1 MKKILSL
8 LSMLMIT
15 VMAFATDYTDQLTFK
30 LTVGSNS
37 SEKSLPQGTLTIEKR
52 VDGTYNVTASG
63 CDFSAADF
71 GNWGDISCDGVAGT
85 TNADGLTTI
94 EVSKPEVF
102 ANGSVPSGYSLSGQS
117 LLVKFNGTKAY
128 ALLKGKL
135 ALNAIVGYPFEY
147 TFGTDKGFDGGS
159 TGGGETGGETSSV
172 VTVLENFKNDGN
184 RFSHSFKIDW
194 DKQKVVMSI
203 DPTSCGNDLE
213 HIVGLGVDCTQWDGA
228 LHVYNKYFDR
238 YGTPAQTYNR
248 QMLQAYFPMPG
259 NNNNTGVFDRKS
271 PFSIEVS
278 KDKGFVVDGEVK
290 ISASQ
295 MTSLFAQANLTVGS
309 GQGGD
314 AASHALYKYIKVVP
328 LDWTEV
334 PPVTVLITKKFN
346 DVDYS
351 NTWSQAGTANVTFE
365 EMSDETVKM
374 KFATDGINISA
385 NALTKGTDA
394 KNRTTYTGDAVND
407 AMPTLTYTIK
417 AVVYTEGTEEKLY
430 MTMEANSGVTFNVG
444 EDPDYVAPVT
454 YKNTLYVVEN
464 AKLLVETPDAEVVLQ
479 DKGDNKYDVTLPAFT
494 ADGKD
499 VPSITFEATKADN
512 KLTASNVTV
521 NNVYNG
527 EAAVVTMD
535 GTFEADNKLFASLT
549 VKCGELFDYEVGYG
563 IKPFVATT
571 KEYTAEWANVK
582 VGDAEPVNFQN
593 AKVDYTEFAKGQ
605 YSLTFKDLTIGGK
618 KVGDFTIKYVSKDNM
633 GQFST
638 TATAGEWTRVEAD
651 QDVASLGDM
660 PSISGF
666 EGVIGGT
673 GDGTLFVKFTIN
685 AYGTVAVDFGHKYE
699 APEPPVVPEVVDVV
713 EEGFKATGSSWKKEG
728 IAIDW
733 DTQYIAAK
741 LDLSTCKVS
750 ARPENV
756 LAVGTDI
763 TGWNDGPHYF
773 FYYNK
778 ADKVLQYNYLHKA
791 NSSYNSGFANL
802 SKAYI
807 QLTDEVVTIEISK
820 QGGLKING
828 ESALVKYVNTA
839 SNPSNNS
846 TESWTTEDLPTV
858 FSGLWALNPIDF
870 GGCQGDFMSNATYKY
885 VKVVPLGWKE
895 PVTPPSVKDTKTFNE
910 ALYMVQGTTSS
921 KLADATV
928 EVKEMSDKTIN
939 MSLKY
944 METEYTSTELTKGT
958 DDKNRT
964 TYTGKVSNG
973 SQTYDVAGVVYEKD
987 NAERLY
993 MTMTAAGVTLV
1004 VGENPDAVT
1013 PDPGVTEESNKTYT
1027 SNLRILDGETTV
1039 VEEAEANVNIIKYSD
1054 ESYKVTLKNVNML
1067 NKTQDLVFV
1076 GKALI
1081 EEAPTEATEPLT
1093 IIAKSDEATTTFF
1106 GEEMSATFEITEV
1119 SAEEIKMGFVL
1130 NNTSLEYQGE
1140 FNYTEEETPEVYT
1153 NNLHIYDAA
1162 APETDLFQADQ
1173 AKVEFLATAT
1183 GGFKLTLKDVTLN
1196 EKTQDLVFTGTL
1208 PTPQPGGQDPLAEE
1222 GETTPAEPAMVLN
1235 ATADEATATFLGTTS
1250 ATAVFNVI
1258 MNDEAETE
1266 NDAFA
1271 LTFTITAG
1279 EKTLGGEFNYE
1290 KQDTPDE
1297 KYPVSFDKTALN
1309 TSAHGRMLNSF
1320 SLQQAGK
1327 EKQTKSVKTSKAAYE
1342 DHTAD
1347 EPFTVEAGSELTASF
1362 DYTGEWMH
1370 SFVYIDFDNDGDFSY
1385 KEGQWDQTGTDLVA
1399 FSFYSLDSNPKND
1412 ASGYNSVGD
1421 ELTGDARNTY
1431 AAPSFKAP
1439 AKAGEYRI
1447 RFKFDWNCIL
1457 PGGSSSILSDGGG
1470 VWDATL
1476 KVVEP
1481 VVDGIS
1487 SINAEV
1493 ANGEAQL
1500 FTVNGVKLNKLQK
1513 GLNIVRTADGK
1524 VKKVLVK

>member
-248 QMLQAYFPMPG
+248 QMLQAYFQMPG

-328 LDWTEV
+328 LNWTEV

-593 AKVDYTEFAKGQ
+593 AKADYTEFAKGQ

-618 KVGDFTIKYVSKDNM
+618 KVGDFTIKYVSVDGEGKL
-633 GQFST
+633 ST
-638 TATAGEWTRVEAD
+638 TAAAGTWTRVEAD
-651 QDVASLGDM
+651 QDVASLGDEA
-660 PSISGF
+660 SISGF
-666 EGVIGGT
+666 EG
-673 GDGTLFVKFTIN
+673 TLVGETLAVKFTIA

-713 EEGFKATGSSWKKEG
+713 DADYNPAGQSWQKNDVS
-728 IAIDW
+728 IDW
-733 DTQYIAAK
+733 DKQYIVAK
-741 LDLSTCKVS
+741 LDLSTCKTGG
-750 ARPENV
+750 AGPENV
-756 LAVGTDI
+756 LAVGTDL
-763 TGWNDGPHYF
+763 TGWKNGPHYF

-778 ADKVLQYNYLHKA
+778 ADKVLQYNYLHNA
-791 NSSYNSGFANL
+791 NKGMNGGYANL

-820 QGGLKING
+820 QGGLKVNG
-828 ESALVKYVNTA
+828 ESALVKYIPSAT
-839 SNPSNNS
+839 NPSNNN
-846 TESWTTEDLPTV
+846 TESWTTEELPTV
-858 FSGLWALNPIDF
+858 FSGLWALNPIGF
-870 GGCQGDFMSNATYKY
+870 GGCQGSTMSNATYKY

-895 PVTPPSVKDTKTFNE
+895 PVTPPSVKNTKTFNE
-910 ALYMVQGTTSS
+910 ALYMVQGTTPLKIADS
-921 KLADATV
+921 KV
-928 EVKEMSDKTIN
+928 VVKEMTDETIN
-939 MSLKY
+939 MSLTY
-944 METEYTSTELTKGT
+944 TIGDSNVEYTSTELTKGT
-958 DDKNRT
+958 DAKGRT
-964 TYTGKVSNG
+964 TYTGKVAKDAM
-973 SQTYDVAGVVYEKD
+973 TFDVAGVVYEKD
-987 NAERLY
+987 NVDRLY
-993 MTMTAAGVTLV
+993 MTMTATNMNIV
-1004 VGENPDAVT
+1004 VGENPDTEVQKPVVYKNTLKVVRGTNTQTYENAEVSVLAKGEGMYEVT
-1013 PDPGVTEESNKTYT
+1013 LPKFSDMDNVPGELGPITFQAKGVEESGKVVLTATDQEFTLTNTGWKNDVVKVSMKGEIESEMLKATFNVNHSSMSGYNYTLYYGVEAPEVVTELSNKTYK
-1027 SNLRILDGETTV
+1027 SNLRIADQTSEDENAYLFQTD
-1039 VEEAEANVNIIKYSD
+1039 EATVNIIKYSD
-1054 ESYKVTLKNVNML
+1054 KTYKITLK
-1067 NKTQDLVFV
+1067 Q
-1076 GKALI
+1076 I
-1081 EEAPTEATEPLT
+1081 
-1093 IIAKSDEATTTFF
+1093 
-1106 GEEMSATFEITEV
+1106 
-1119 SAEEIKMGFVL
+1119 
-1130 NNTSLEYQGE
+1130 
-1140 FNYTEEETPEVYT
+1140 
-1153 NNLHIYDAA
+1153 
-1162 APETDLFQADQ
+1162 
-1173 AKVEFLATAT
+1173 
-1183 GGFKLTLKDVTLN
+1183 TLN
-1196 EKTQDLVFTGTL
+1196 SKTSDLVFTGKAVESEVD
-1208 PTPQPGGQDPLAEE
+1208 PGE
-1222 GETTPAEPAMVLN
+1222 GGAVATEGTMVQ
-1235 ATADEATATFLGTTS
+1235 ATADAETQNFLGG
-1250 ATAVFNVI
+1250 AVNAQFMWQDVS
-1258 MNDEAETE
+1258 DTE
-1266 NDAFA
+1266 IRMSFV
-1271 LTFTITAG
+1271 LEGT
-1279 EKTLGGEFNYE
+1279 KLSLGGEFNYE
-1290 KQDTPDE
+1290 KTPE
-1297 KYPVSFDKTALN
+1297 PPVEPTFPMENYQADGKGFVVSTDIDWSKQKFQAIIDATKCNAANTEDIFGFGAEATAWFKNIHVYADKGSYKAYFQP
-1309 TSAHGRMLNSF
+1309 A
-1320 SLQQAGK
+1320 AGK
-1327 EKQTKSVKTSKAAYE
+1327 DNNNTTVTIADQSNITIEVSKAEGLTVDGVVVIAAEQLTGIFDLTTVKFGSGENSQYSNALYKSVKLVDLPKDPE
-1342 DHTAD
+1342 
-1347 EPFTVEAGSELTASF
+1347 
-1362 DYTGEWMH
+1362 TG
-1370 SFVYIDFDNDGDFSY
+1370 IN
-1385 KEGQWDQTGTDLVA
+1385 A
-1399 FSFYSLDSNPKND
+1399 
-1412 ASGYNSVGD
+1412 
-1421 ELTGDARNTY
+1421 
-1431 AAPSFKAP
+1431 
-1439 AKAGEYRI
+1439 
-1447 RFKFDWNCIL
+1447 
-1457 PGGSSSILSDGGG
+1457 
-1470 VWDATL
+1470 
-1476 KVVEP
+1476 
-1481 VVDGIS
+1481 
-1487 SINAEV
+1487 INAEV

>member
-673 GDGTLFVKFTIN
+673 GDGKLFVKFTIN

-713 EEGFKATGSSWKKEG
+713 DADYNPAGQSWQKNDVS
-728 IAIDW
+728 IDW
-733 DTQYIAAK
+733 DKQYIVAK
-741 LDLSTCKVS
+741 LDLSTCKTGG
-750 ARPENV
+750 AGPENV
-756 LAVGTDI
+756 LAVGTDL
-763 TGWNDGPHYF
+763 TGWNNGPHYF

-778 ADKVLQYNYLHKA
+778 ADKVLQYNYLHNA
-791 NSSYNSGFANL
+791 NKGMNGGYANL

-820 QGGLKING
+820 QGGLKVNG
-828 ESALVKYVNTA
+828 ESALVKYIPSAT
-839 SNPSNNS
+839 NPSNNN
-846 TESWTTEDLPTV
+846 TESWTTEELPTV
-858 FSGLWALNPIDF
+858 FSGLWALNPIGF
-870 GGCQGDFMSNATYKY
+870 GGCQGSTMSNATYKY

-910 ALYMVQGTTSS
+910 ALYMVQGTTPLKIADS
-921 KLADATV
+921 KV
-928 EVKEMSDKTIN
+928 VVKEMTDETIN
-939 MSLKY
+939 MSLTY
-944 METEYTSTELTKGT
+944 TIGDSNVEYTSTELTKGT
-958 DDKNRT
+958 DEKGRT
-964 TYTGKVSNG
+964 TYTGKVAKDAM
-973 SQTYDVAGVVYEKD
+973 TFDVAGVVYEKD
-987 NAERLY
+987 NVDRLY
-993 MTMTAAGVTLV
+993 MTMKATNMNIV
-1004 VGENPDAVT
+1004 VGENPDTEVQKPVVYKNTLKVVRGTDTQTYENAEVSVLAKGEGMYEVT
-1013 PDPGVTEESNKTYT
+1013 LPKFSDMDNVPGEWGPITFQAKGVEESGKVVLTATDQEFTLTNTGWKNDVVKVSMKGEIESEMLKATFNVNHSSMSGYNYTLYYGVEAPEIVTELSNKTYK
-1027 SNLRILDGETTV
+1027 SNLRIADQTSEDENAYLFQTD
-1039 VEEAEANVNIIKYSD
+1039 EATVNIIKYSD
-1054 ESYKVTLKNVNML
+1054 KTYKITLK
-1067 NKTQDLVFV
+1067 Q
-1076 GKALI
+1076 I
-1081 EEAPTEATEPLT
+1081 
-1093 IIAKSDEATTTFF
+1093 
-1106 GEEMSATFEITEV
+1106 
-1119 SAEEIKMGFVL
+1119 
-1130 NNTSLEYQGE
+1130 
-1140 FNYTEEETPEVYT
+1140 
-1153 NNLHIYDAA
+1153 
-1162 APETDLFQADQ
+1162 
-1173 AKVEFLATAT
+1173 
-1183 GGFKLTLKDVTLN
+1183 TLN
-1196 EKTQDLVFTGTL
+1196 SKTSDLVFTGKAVESEVD
-1208 PTPQPGGQDPLAEE
+1208 PGE
-1222 GETTPAEPAMVLN
+1222 GGVVETEGTMVQ
-1235 ATADEATATFLGTTS
+1235 ATADAETQNFLGG
-1250 ATAVFNVI
+1250 AVNAQFMWQDVS
-1258 MNDEAETE
+1258 DTE
-1266 NDAFA
+1266 IRMSFV
-1271 LTFTITAG
+1271 LEG
-1279 EKTLGGEFNYE
+1279 KTLSLGGEFNYE
-1290 KQDTPDE
+1290 NTPTFPMENYQADGKGFVVSTDIDWSKQKFQAIIDATKCNAANTEDIFGFGAEATAWFKNIHVYADKGSYKAYFQPAAE
-1297 KYPVSFDKTALN
+1297 KDNNNTTVTIADQSNITIEVSKAKGLTVDGVVVIAAEQLTGIFDLTTVKFGSGENSQYSNALY
-1309 TSAHGRMLNSF
+1309 
-1320 SLQQAGK
+1320 
-1327 EKQTKSVKTSKAAYE
+1327 KSVKLVDLPKDPE
-1342 DHTAD
+1342 
-1347 EPFTVEAGSELTASF
+1347 
-1362 DYTGEWMH
+1362 TG
-1370 SFVYIDFDNDGDFSY
+1370 IN
-1385 KEGQWDQTGTDLVA
+1385 A
-1399 FSFYSLDSNPKND
+1399 
-1412 ASGYNSVGD
+1412 
-1421 ELTGDARNTY
+1421 
-1431 AAPSFKAP
+1431 
-1439 AKAGEYRI
+1439 
-1447 RFKFDWNCIL
+1447 
-1457 PGGSSSILSDGGG
+1457 
-1470 VWDATL
+1470 
-1476 KVVEP
+1476 
-1481 VVDGIS
+1481 
-1487 SINAEV
+1487 INAEV